1 MGNIDYSSLSKL
13 NFANTVVF
21 AAVPI
26 GDIGY
31 IYCLVRL

>member
-1 MGNIDYSSLSKL
+1 MVNVDYSSLSKWD
-13 NFANTVVF
+13 FANTVVF

-26 GDIGY
+26 GETGY